1 MHAAFHTQRGRILY
15 ALTESMLLLSR
26 APTGKQ
32 SSELPLPG
40 ETEGLLFSRQRVC
53 SPAPGRGW
61 RHCWLCSLGNG
72 KDQSG
77 SFIFRIFTGI
87 A

>member
-1 MHAAFHTQRGRILY
+1 MQAAFHTQRGRIPH
-15 ALTESMLLLSR
+15 ALTESMLLLSQ

-32 SSELPLPG
+32 SSEPPLPG
-40 ETEGLLFSRQRVC
+40 ETEGQPFSRQRVC
-53 SPAPGRGW
+53 SPAPGQEW
-61 RHCWLCSLGNG
+61 RHCWPCFLGNG
-72 KDQSG
+72 KDYSG